1 MKNFTL
7 SLALLF
13 SLNSYAYLVIS
24 DVDDTIKITNS
35 GNIWQAAWRGAFT
48 KDVFPGMI
56 DVYKSWGS
64 EEAKIYFV
72 TASPSILRSKINEL
86 LHTYEVPHVKLIT
99 RSNVLESKLKY
110 KVREYKKILDAHP
123 NEEAVLVGDD
133 VGQDPEVF
141 AEITRQYPSR
151 VLASYIR
158 PVKNRAALPEQ
169 IPYITS
175 FDIAT
180 SERSSG
186 RMGFDI
192 IAKTAVASLTGAED
206 KLLPEFT
213 WCPKDVRSTNLPV
226 VRSPHVIAWNIMER
240 IDRICGA
247 RTISHEEV
255 LLVLESR

>member
-1 MKNFTL
+1 MKNLIICF
-7 SLALLF
+7 SLLF
-13 SLNSYAYLVIS
+13 AFNSHAYLVIS

-35 GNIWQAAWRGAFT
+35 GNLWQAAWRGAFT

-64 EEAKIYFV
+64 EDAKIYFV
-72 TASPSILRSKINEL
+72 TASPSVLRVKINEL

-110 KVREYKKILDAHP
+110 KVREYRKILDAHP
-123 NEEAVLVGDD
+123 DEEAVLVGDD

-141 AEITRQYPSR
+141 QEITRLYPNR

-158 PVKNRAALPEQ
+158 PVKNRAALSEQ

-180 SERSSG
+180 SERGRG
-186 RMGFDI
+186 RMRFDI
-192 IAKTAVASLTGAED
+192 IAKTAVATLTGQED

-213 WCPKDVRSTNLPV
+213 WCPKDVRATNLPV
-226 VRSPHVIAWNIMER
+226 VRSPHAVAWNIMER
-240 IDRICGA
+240 INRICGA
-247 RTISHEEV
+247 RTRSHEEV
-255 LLVLESR
+255 LRVLESR

>member
-1 MKNFTL
+1 MKNL
-7 SLALLF
+7 IYSLALLLSF
-13 SLNSYAYLVIS
+13 NSYAYLVIS

-35 GNIWQAAWRGAFT
+35 GNLWQAAWRGAFT

-64 EEAKIYFV
+64 DDAKIYFV

-99 RSNVLESKLKY
+99 RRNVLESKLAY
-110 KVREYKKILDAHP
+110 KVREYKKILEAHP
-123 NEEAVLVGDD
+123 EEDAVLVGDD

-141 AEITRQYPSR
+141 AEITRLYPSR
-151 VLASYIR
+151 VLVSYIR

-186 RMGFDI
+186 RMGFEI
-192 IAKTAVASLTGAED
+192 IAKAAVATLTGEEE
-206 KLLPEFT
+206 KLLPQFA
-213 WCPKDVRSTNLPV
+213 WCPKDVRATNLPV
-226 VRSPHVIAWNIMER
+226 VTSPHVIAWNIMER
-240 IDRICGA
+240 INRICGA
-247 RTISHEEV
+247 RTLSHEEV
-255 LLVLESR
+255 LRVLESR